1 MSEKTINEFYDI
13 VSTFDVILYALKW
26 QCLEYE
32 DNWKYLSTIK
42 ILDSVIL
49 KLKHFGVNNIGCID
63 D

>member
-1 MSEKTINEFYDI
+1 MSEKSINEFYDI
-13 VSTFDVILYALKW
+13 VSTLDVILYSLKW
-26 QCLEYE
+26 QWLEYE
-32 DNWKYLSTIK
+32 DSWKYHSIIK

>member
-1 MSEKTINEFYDI
+1 MSEKSINEFYDI
-13 VSTFDVILYALKW
+13 VSTLDVILYSLKW

-32 DNWKYLSTIK
+32 DSWKYHSIIK